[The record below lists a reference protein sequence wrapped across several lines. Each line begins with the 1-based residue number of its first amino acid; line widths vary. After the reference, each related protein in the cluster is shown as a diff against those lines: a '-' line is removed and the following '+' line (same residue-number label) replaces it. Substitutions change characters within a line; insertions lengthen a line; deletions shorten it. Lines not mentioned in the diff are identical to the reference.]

1 MSAQSSEGFNLQLL
15 DTMLHYL
22 IRRIMQMIPLLF
34 FISALIYLLL
44 YLMPGDPLYSML
56 EDVPNLRPE
65 DYKRLRRLYGL
76 DDPVYIQYWKWLW
89 QMLHLNPGYSREYGQ
104 PVFDVILP
112 ALKNTLVL
120 TITAVVI
127 GKSLAVLLGIFSAIR
142 QYSIWD
148 YVLTVLT
155 FIGYCIPG
163 FWLALMMIIVF
174 AVKLGWLPTSG
185 MVSPDIIPGSWAAT
199 LDWIKHLIL
208 PVAVLSI
215 SEIIQVQR
223 YMRSSLLEVLRQDYL
238 TTARAKGLNERIVI
252 GRHAL
257 KNALIPVV
265 TIIAI
270 TMPRVIGGS
279 TVVETVFGYPGMG
292 RLLYVSIMGNDFVVA
307 MTVVMIIAFTVVFFN
322 LLADILYGW
331 LDPRIRYQE

>member
-1 MSAQSSEGFNLQLL
+1 
-15 DTMLHYL
+15 MLHYL
-22 IRRIMQMIPLLF
+22 IRRILGMVPLLF

-65 DYKRLRRLYGL
+65 DYKRLRTLYGL
-76 DDPVYIQYWKWLW
+76 DDPVYVQYWKWLW
-89 QMLHLNPGYSREYGQ
+89 QVLQLKPGYSREYGQ
-104 PVFDVILP
+104 PVLDVILP

-120 TITAVVI
+120 TLTAVVL
-127 GKSLAVLLGIFSAIR
+127 GKVLAILLGIFSAIR
-142 QYSIWD
+142 QYSIGD
-148 YVLTVLT
+148 YLLTALT
-155 FIGYCIPG
+155 FMAYSVPA

-185 MVSPDIIPGSWAAT
+185 MTGPDVTPGTWAAT
-199 LDWIKHLIL
+199 ADWLKHLIL
-208 PVAVLSI
+208 PVAVLAT

-238 TTARAKGLNERIVI
+238 TTARAKGLSERTVI

-292 RLLYVSIMGNDFVVA
+292 RLLYTSIMGNDFVVA
-307 MTVVMIIAFTVVFFN
+307 ITVVMIIAVTVVLFN

-331 LDPRIRYQE
+331 LDPRIRYQG

>member
-1 MSAQSSEGFNLQLL
+1 MLQ
-15 DTMLHYL
+15 YL
-22 IRRIMQMIPLLF
+22 TRRIIEMVPLLF

-65 DYKRLRRLYGL
+65 DYKRLRTLYGL
-76 DDPVYIQYWKWLW
+76 DDPVYVQYWKWLW
-89 QMLHLNPGYSREYGQ
+89 QVLQLKPGYSREYGQ
-104 PVFDVILP
+104 PVLDVILP

-120 TITAVVI
+120 TLTAVVL
-127 GKSLAVLLGIFSAIR
+127 GKFLAVLLGIFSAIR
-142 QYSIWD
+142 QYSIGD
-148 YVLTVLT
+148 YLLTALT
-155 FIGYCIPG
+155 FMAYSVPA

-185 MVSPDIIPGSWAAT
+185 MISPDVTPGTWAGT
-199 LDWIKHLIL
+199 VDWVKHLIL
-208 PVAVLSI
+208 PVTVLAM

-238 TTARAKGLNERIVI
+238 TTARAKGLSERTVI

-292 RLLYVSIMGNDFVVA
+292 RLLYTSIMGNDFVVA
-307 MTVVMIIAFTVVFFN
+307 MTVVMIIAVTVVLFN

-331 LDPRIRYQE
+331 LDPRIRYQG